1 MAALLVLTLVP
12 LLKGAT
18 PQIASN
24 LSGFAQSPLANTGPL
39 VGDLNAIPKEV
50 DCMKSYAADPV
61 NIMVNYPP
69 VIGAPEH
76 TDSGA
81 GRIGRT
87 CAPRSPHPGV

>member
-24 LSGFAQSPLANTGPL
+24 LSGFTESPLANTGPL

-61 NIMVNYPP
+61 NIMVNHPP

-76 TDSGA
+76 PDSVH
-81 GRIGRT
+81 
-87 CAPRSPHPGV
+87 SGVYSVCHVDR